1 MPPKRACRL
10 ALLAAAAAYL
20 LFLLLFELPSFAV
33 STAAPRH
40 AAAAATHRARRRE
53 LEASASASSSA
64 LRLRL
69 RRPSSPLLPHK
80 AAFPRRAP
88 LAVSSVRFHHRPNS
102 SSSSTTTIDAS
113 ASAAFAAARPHL
125 ARLLTRSTSASPS
138 PSPSPSA
145 AASCPATVSAPPP
158 GIRLASGVAVELP
171 CGMAVGSRVTV
182 VARPRPARAEGDPRN
197 MVSQFMVELLGTKAV
212 QGEEPPRVLHFNPR
226 IRGDFSGRPVIELN
240 TCYRMQ
246 WAQPQRCEGFAS
258 PPGEDT
264 GELHCFALLCFAFA
278 LLCFLRSC
286 FVSCAYRFVG

>member
-1 MPPKRACRL
+1 
-10 ALLAAAAAYL
+10 
-20 LFLLLFELPSFAV
+20 
-33 STAAPRH
+33 
-40 AAAAATHRARRRE
+40 
-53 LEASASASSSA
+53 
-64 LRLRL
+64 
-69 RRPSSPLLPHK
+69 
-80 AAFPRRAP
+80 
-88 LAVSSVRFHHRPNS
+88 
-102 SSSSTTTIDAS
+102 
-113 ASAAFAAARPHL
+113 
-125 ARLLTRSTSASPS
+125 
-138 PSPSPSA
+138 
-145 AASCPATVSAPPP
+145 
-158 GIRLASGVAVELP
+158 
-171 CGMAVGSRVTV
+171 MAVGSRLTV

-264 GELHCFALLCFAFA
+264 GELDCFA